1 MLAALVALAVR
12 RAHFGYPPL
21 PPDYA
26 RIAPREA
33 AFLRAA
39 VDAAFPSR
47 GAIPVAGSEVDAPRY
62 VDRWFEVLHAGKRF
76 QIRLLFAFFEHATL
90 IFWAP
95 GPRGW
100 RRFSALSLAQRIEVL
115 HGWYASR
122 VFARRL
128 VFTALRSVLGL
139 AYLDHPATLRFLRVA
154 PYDFPTPVLDVDLV
168 YPPIGKGLDEVAHE
182 PGDLTA
188 PSDGTPLALD
198 TPVHPDYLERPL

>member
-1 MLAALVALAVR
+1 MLAVLLVLAARRALA
-12 RAHFGYPPL
+12 GYPPL

-26 RIAPREA
+26 RLRAREA

-39 VDAAFPSR
+39 VDAAFPAR

-62 VDRWFEVLHAGKRF
+62 VDRWFELLHAGKRF
-76 QIRLLFAFFEHATL
+76 QIRLLLFFFEHATGF
-90 IFWAP
+90 FWAP

-115 HGWYASR
+115 RAWHSSR
-122 VFARRL
+122 FFARRL

-154 PYDFPTPVLDVDLV
+154 PYAFPTPVLDVDLV
-168 YPPIGKGLDEVAHE
+168 YPPIGTSIESNPLSSA
-182 PGDLTA
+182 DLTQ
-188 PSDGTPLALD
+188 PSDGTPLPLD
-198 TPVHPDYLERPL
+198 SPTHRDYEERPL